1 MHLQAQKH
9 LISVPVMSKNIKVT
23 IEGKQ
28 DDLINL
34 IDSMPIEGLK
44 KMKVLNPH
52 NRKKQ
57 KRVLKLK
64 ASVFEEM
71 FKNKERCSE

>member
-1 MHLQAQKH
+1 
-9 LISVPVMSKNIKVT
+9 MSKNIKVK
-23 IEGKQ
+23 IEGSQ

-34 IDSMPIEGLK
+34 IDSLPLEGIK
-44 KMKVLNPH
+44 KIKVLNPK
-52 NRKKQ
+52 NLKKQ

-71 FKNKERCSE
+71 FKTKERCSE